1 MSHRTRRDFL
11 AHSAVA
17 LSALAIPAWLEPL
30 AAAPTL
36 RRRGPARLADARIE
50 VLTQEPVGT
59 IAPDIYGHFVEH
71 LGGVVYDG
79 VWVGEGSRIENV
91 GGVRKALV
99 DALARIRPSV
109 IRWPGGCFADAY
121 DWRDGV
127 GPVDRRP
134 RRTNFWADDRALRD
148 LGNVE
153 ARFETNRFGTNEFM
167 RFCKLAGA
175 EPYMA
180 ANLRTL
186 PAQAFHEW
194 VEYCNSPRGS
204 TTLAELRE
212 GGGDPE
218 PYRARYWG
226 IGNESWGCG
235 GNFTPDEYAGEFRRY
250 ATWAVPDYG
259 VGLRFIA
266 AGPSGNDR
274 SWTRRF
280 FEKIAERNE
289 FGRLWGWALHHYCNS
304 PDGEAV
310 NYDDRAWFELLDS
323 ANRMDTLITN
333 HWQIMGEL
341 DRQHRVK
348 LVVDEWG
355 AWHRM
360 TTNVRPTDLFGQQS
374 TMRDALVAGLTLDIF
389 NRHADKVAMANIAQ
403 LVNCIQSLFL
413 AAEDRFLVTPTYHVF
428 DLYKGH
434 QGATSL
440 RTLVS
445 SPSVGW
451 TDRDNT
457 ARTLQALDGSASL
470 REGTLLVTVTNR
482 HPTEALSAEIAL
494 RGASPREVRATTLTH
509 SDIRAHNTFEAP
521 EAVAPTSRTLAAPG
535 ATLAHDFPAA
545 SVTALEIRLA

>member
-1 MSHRTRRDFL
+1 MSRITRGDFL
-11 AHSAVA
+11 ARSAA
-17 LSALAIPAWLEPL
+17 GLGALAVPVWAEPL
-30 AAAPTL
+30 ITGSRPL
-36 RRRGPARLADARIE
+36 RRGPARAADARIE
-50 VLTQEPVGT
+50 ILTGEPVGT
-59 IAPDIYGHFVEH
+59 ISPDIYGHFVEH

-79 VWVGEGSRIENV
+79 VWVGETSRIENV

-99 DALARIRPSV
+99 DALARIRPGAM
-109 IRWPGGCFADAY
+109 RWPGGCFADAY

-127 GPVDRRP
+127 GPADRRP

-167 RFCKLAGA
+167 RFCRLVGA

-180 ANLRTL
+180 VNLRTL
-186 PAQAFHEW
+186 PARAFHEW

-212 GGGDPE
+212 AGGDPE
-218 PYRARYWG
+218 PFGARYWG

-235 GNFTPDEYAGEFRRY
+235 GNFTPDEYASEFRRY
-250 ATWAVPDYG
+250 ATWAVPDYR

-274 SWTRRF
+274 AWTRRF
-280 FEKIAERNE
+280 FERIAERNE
-289 FGRLWGWALHHYCNS
+289 FGRLWGWALHHYCSS

-310 NYDDRAWFELLDS
+310 RYDDRAWFELLDS
-323 ANRMDTLITN
+323 ADRMEGLITT
-333 HWQIMGEL
+333 HWQIMGEM
-341 DRQHRVK
+341 DRQRRAR

-355 AWHRM
+355 AWHSM
-360 TTNVRPTDLFGQQS
+360 TTNVRPSDLFGQQS
-374 TMRDALVAGLTLDIF
+374 TVRDALVAGLTLDTF

-428 DLYKGH
+428 DMYKGH
-434 QGATSL
+434 QGATSV
-440 RTLVS
+440 RALVS

-451 TDRDNT
+451 TDRDNVT
-457 ARTLQALDGSASL
+457 RKLQVLDGSASM
-470 REGTLLVTVTNR
+470 RERALLLTVTNR
-482 HPTEALSAEIAL
+482 HPTDALEAEIAL
-494 RGASPREVRATTLTH
+494 RGASAFEVRATTLTH
-509 SDIRAHNTFEAP
+509 ADIRAHNTFEAP
-521 EAVAPTSRTLAAPG
+521 EMVKPTSRTLGTAG
-535 ATLAHDFPAA
+535 AVFTHPFPAA
-545 SVTALEIRLA
+545 SVTALEIRIG

>member
-1 MSHRTRRDFL
+1 MAHRTRRDFL
-11 AHSAVA
+11 TRSAAA
-17 LSALAIPAWLEPL
+17 LGALAVPAWAEPL
-30 AAAPTL
+30 AASPSHRHGPT
-36 RRRGPARLADARIE
+36 RFADARIE
-50 VLTQEPVGT
+50 VLAGEPIGT
-59 IAPDIYGHFVEH
+59 IAPEIYGHFVEH

-79 VWVGEGSRIENV
+79 IWVGEDSPIANV

-99 DALARIRPSV
+99 EALARIQPSV

-127 GPVDRRP
+127 GPVERRP
-134 RRTNFWADDRALRD
+134 RRTNFWADDRALRE
-148 LGNVE
+148 LGNVD

-167 RFCKLAGA
+167 RFCRLAGG

-180 ANLRTL
+180 ANVRTL
-186 PAQAFHEW
+186 PARAFHEW
-194 VEYCNSPRGS
+194 VEYCNSPRAS
-204 TTLAELRE
+204 TTWADLRE
-212 GGGDPE
+212 AGGDPE

-235 GNFTPDEYAGEFRRY
+235 GNFTPEEYAGEFRRY

-274 SWTRRF
+274 TWTRRF

-289 FGRLWGWALHHYCNS
+289 LGRLWGWALHHYCSS

-310 NYDDRAWFELLDS
+310 DYDDRAWFELLDS
-323 ANRMDTLITN
+323 ANRMETLVTN
-333 HWQIMGEL
+333 HWQVMGEI

-355 AWHRM
+355 SWHGM

-374 TMRDALVAGLTLDIF
+374 TMRDALVAGLTLDTF
-389 NRHADKVAMANIAQ
+389 NRHSDKVAMANIAQ

-428 DLYKGH
+428 DMYKGH
-434 QGATSL
+434 QGATSV

-445 SPSVGW
+445 SPGVGW
-451 TDRDNT
+451 TDRDGN
-457 ARTLQALDGSASL
+457 ARSLQALDGSAS
-470 REGTLLVTVTNR
+470 RRDGTLLVTVTNR
-482 HPTEALSAEIAL
+482 DPTQALSAEIAL
-494 RGASPREVRATTLTH
+494 RGLSARDLRATTLTH
-509 SDIRAHNTFEAP
+509 ADIRAHNTFDAP
-521 EAVAPTSRTLAAPG
+521 RTVTPTTRSSDASGPVLSHT
-535 ATLAHDFPAA
+535 FPAA
-545 SVTALEIRLA
+545 SVTALEITVG